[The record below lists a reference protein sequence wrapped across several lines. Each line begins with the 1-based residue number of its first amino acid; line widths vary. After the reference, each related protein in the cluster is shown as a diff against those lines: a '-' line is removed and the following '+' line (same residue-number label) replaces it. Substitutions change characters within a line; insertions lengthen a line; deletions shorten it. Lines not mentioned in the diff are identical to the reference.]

1 VRCATFAWFQSRL
14 PYPHHQQL
22 VSDMPSSSPI
32 RPVPKNLPQ
41 APTEVLRDL
50 RRQLQ
55 TRHDALKAAG
65 VKLNIAR
72 GKPCTEQVALADQLL
87 TAVSSEDC
95 IAEEDTDCRNYYG
108 SPQGL
113 IEARRLFAPILGAPP
128 EQVLVGNNSSLA
140 LMHDAVVFGLLKGV
154 GEGTAPWRRHRKPV
168 LFLCPSPG
176 YDRHFAICEQYDIR
190 MVPVRLTGDGPDM
203 DEVERLVADPRVK
216 GMWCVPTYSNPTGE
230 TYSAGTVERLALM
243 AATHDFR
250 LFWDNA
256 YAVHHLTDEPDEPKN
271 ILAACARAGNPDRTL
286 VFSSTSKISFAQ
298 GGLGL
303 FASSPANVAWF
314 VRCLSFRT
322 IGPDKINQLRH
333 VRVFRD
339 AKGIARHMQ
348 RHKEIIAPKFEAVL
362 AVFRE
367 RLEGTRAAHWSEPK
381 GGYFISL
388 EVHGCAK
395 RIAELARDCGV
406 EVVPAGR
413 TFPYGRDPED
423 SNLRIAPTFPAL
435 EEVQQAAEALA
446 ECTLLAV
453 TEKLLRERGVND

>member
-1 VRCATFAWFQSRL
+1 
-14 PYPHHQQL
+14 
-22 VSDMPSSSPI
+22 MPSSSPA

-50 RRQLQ
+50 RRQMQ
-55 TRHDALKAAG
+55 TRHAALKAAG
-65 VKLNIAR
+65 VQLNIAR

-87 TAVSSEDC
+87 MAVSPEDC
-95 IAEEDTDCRNYYG
+95 IAEENTDCRNYYG

-140 LMHDAVVFGLLKGV
+140 LMHDAIVFSLLKGA
-154 GEGTAPWRRHRKPV
+154 GEGAAPWRRNSEPV

-190 MVPVRLTGDGPDM
+190 MVPVRLTGQGPDM
-203 DEVERLVADPRVK
+203 DEVERLVTDPQVK

-230 TYSAGTVERLALM
+230 TYSAETVERLALM
-243 AATHDFR
+243 AAAHDFR

-256 YAVHHLTDEPDEPKN
+256 YAVHHLTDEPDKLDN
-271 ILAACARAGNPDRTL
+271 ILAACARAGNPDRAL
-286 VFSSTSKISFAQ
+286 VFSSTSKVSFAQ

-303 FASSPANVAWF
+303 FAASPANVAWF

-339 AKGIARHMQ
+339 AKGIAQHMK

-367 RLEGTRAAHWSEPK
+367 RLEGTCAAHWSEPR

-388 EVHGCAK
+388 DAYPGSAK
-395 RIAELARDCGV
+395 RIAELAKDCGV

-413 TFPYGRDPED
+413 TFPYGLDPED
-423 SNLRIAPTFPAL
+423 SNLRIAPTFPAI
-435 EEVQQAAEALA
+435 EEVRQAAEALSA
-446 ECTLLAV
+446 CTLLAV
-453 TEKLLRERGVND
+453 TEKLLRERGVNV